1 MPWYYDFIIM
11 PPMEGGVG
19 QAELFVL
26 CVLAFVTVGFVST
39 KFWFRSLV
47 ALSLG
52 VFLALVGTDPI
63 TASPRFTMGWDFLI
77 GDGTGK
83 GLSMIP
89 VIAGIFAMPEMILA
103 LKNKLLANKPQK
115 SNHKQ
120 QLKDGISIS
129 FKEWRLSTR
138 GGLIG
143 AVIGFLPGLGGG
155 MSDWL
160 AYGQTVATN
169 PNEKIPFGKGNI
181 KGVIG
186 PEGSNNA
193 QKASAF
199 IPTVLFGIPGAPF
212 AAIVIGLFSAIGF
225 ELSLGTDIM
234 NESLMNNTKFFDAL
248 SFGFLAGT
256 LITGIICLYLM
267 KYLTA
272 IAYVPYKY
280 YFPILVAFIV
290 WAVYTAGF
298 GVYGLENV
306 FLLGVFT
313 LVGLVMKKWWFSR
326 PALMIGF
333 ILGDKIELLGMQF
346 INMFNVG
353 GYPLLKLTEFFTGE
367 TIGSGRLSLAL
378 REGKDVLEHPVFVV
392 VSILILV
399 VLVWGFKNKGKID
412 YA

>member
-1 MPWYYDFIIM
+1 
-11 PPMEGGVG
+11 
-19 QAELFVL
+19 
-26 CVLAFVTVGFVST
+26 
-39 KFWFRSLV
+39 
-47 ALSLG
+47 
-52 VFLALVGTDPI
+52 
-63 TASPRFTMGWDFLI
+63 MGWDFLI
-77 GDGTGK
+77 GDGNTK
-83 GLSMIP
+83 GISMIP

-103 LKNKLLANKPQK
+103 LKNKMLTAKPTK

-120 QLKDGISIS
+120 QLNDGIRIS
-129 FKEWRLSTR
+129 FKEWKLSAK

-160 AYGQTVATN
+160 AYGQTVASN

-248 SFGFLAGT
+248 SFGFLAST

-267 KYLTA
+267 RYLTA

-280 YFPILVAFIV
+280 YFPILLAFIM
-290 WAVYTAGF
+290 WATYTAGF
-298 GVYGLENV
+298 GVYGIENV
-306 FLLGVFT
+306 FLLFVFT
-313 LVGLVMKKWWFSR
+313 LLGLGMKRWGFSR

-333 ILGDKIELLGMQF
+333 ILGDKIEMLGMQF
-346 INMFNVG
+346 FSLFNVG
-353 GYPLLKLTEFFTGE
+353 GYPLVKLSAFFTGE
-367 TIGSGRLSLAL
+367 TVGSGKISLAL

-392 VSILILV
+392 VSILILI

-412 YA
+412 YV